1 MCLWFGAK
9 RDGLCPISLRADN
22 LDNDPTHLKVP
33 RVFFAAWLSS
43 VISVKSRREFE
54 WAGENGKK
62 QKKNSWFSLS
72 KLPHI
77 NMGDA
82 SRWQKQFR
90 WDHRVELKQTQS
102 LIALPLVEWRMS
114 LWREMANEKTCKC
127 WKDLKCNRM
136 RWGGFE
142 MEKDGVLDEIKDFG
156 NFCAS
161 LFYQILEGQWDRPS
175 VWENQFSSPVR
186 ILMEKSDCRLP
197 SLDL

>member
-1 MCLWFGAK
+1 MEMCLWFGAK

-43 VISVKSRREFE
+43 VISVKSRRERE
-54 WAGENGKK
+54 QERMEKSRK
-62 QKKNSWFSLS
+62 RIRDSLCQNCHT
-72 KLPHI
+72 HI

-142 MEKDGVLDEIKDFG
+142 IEKDGVLDRNKRFWQ
-156 NFCAS
+156 FLCVP
-161 LFYQILEGQWDRPS
+161 ILSDSGGA
-175 VWENQFSSPVR
+175 VR
-186 ILMEKSDCRLP
+186 SAKCVRKPIF
-197 SLDL
+197 

>member
-127 WKDLKCNRM
+127 WKDFKMEHDEMGRFWNGERWRSGRNKRFWQFLCVPILSDSGGAVRSAKC
-136 RWGGFE
+136 
-142 MEKDGVLDEIKDFG
+142 
-156 NFCAS
+156 
-161 LFYQILEGQWDRPS
+161 
-175 VWENQFSSPVR
+175 VR
-186 ILMEKSDCRLP
+186 KPIF
-197 SLDL
+197 